1 MTLANLQRD
10 MEGCSRCSSCKW
22 VPFNQVKGLRFA
34 KNCPSITRYNFHAYS
49 GSGKMLMG
57 LSMVHGRSELNEAV
71 AEIIYKC
78 QLCGACDAACKV
90 FRDDIDLTEVLLELR
105 AQCVEQGES
114 MIEHMAMMDGLKK
127 DDNTLGEPKEKR
139 GEWAEGLA
147 VQDVNTQSAEVI
159 FHAGCRY
166 SYDPD
171 LRDVVRGAV
180 KLMLEAGVDVG
191 IAGKAESCCGGKAY
205 ELGYRGEADNYAD
218 DMISRVKN
226 CGAKTLVTPC
236 ADGYA
241 AFRYL
246 YPKMGKEL
254 PCEVMHISQ
263 YLEKLIF
270 EERLAFEQ
278 EVPLVVTYHDPCH
291 LGRMSEPY
299 TGNWEGDKLLRPA
312 RLKRQGRHGIYDAP
326 RKIISSIPGVKLVEM
341 ERIREYAWCCGA
353 GGGVLEADPDFA
365 GWTAQERVREA
376 LATGADALVT
386 TCPWCVSVFKEAV
399 DELGADLAVY
409 ELTELALESAK
420 TPQIGLSIGGNR
432 HDR

>member
-1 MTLANLQRD
+1 MTLANFQRD

-22 VPFNQVKGLRFA
+22 VPFNQMKSLRFA
-34 KNCPSITRYNFHAYS
+34 KNCPSITRHHFHAYS
-49 GSGKMLMG
+49 GSGRMLMG
-57 LSMVHGRSELNEAV
+57 LSMVQGRSELNEAV
-71 AEIIYKC
+71 AEIIYRC

-114 MIEHMAMMDGLKK
+114 MIEHMAMIDGLKK
-127 DDNTLGEPKEKR
+127 DDNMLGEPKDKR
-139 GEWAEGLA
+139 GEWAEGLE
-147 VQDVNTQSAEVI
+147 VKDVNTQSAEVI

-171 LRDVVRGAV
+171 LRHVVRGAV

-205 ELGYRGEADNYAD
+205 ELGYRGEADSYAD
-218 DMISRVKN
+218 DMISRVRT
-226 CGAKTLVTPC
+226 CEADTLVTAC

-241 AFRYL
+241 SFRYL

-263 YLEKLIF
+263 YLEKLLL
-270 EERLAFEQ
+270 EQRLAFQ
-278 EVPLVVTYHDPCH
+278 QAVPLVVTYHDPCH

-299 TGNWEGDKLLRPA
+299 TGKWEGDKLLRPA
-312 RLKRQGRHGIYDAP
+312 RLKRQGRNGVYDTP
-326 RKIISSIPGVKLVEM
+326 RNVLSSIPGVKLVEM

-353 GGGVLEADPDFA
+353 GGGVLEMDPDFA
-365 GWTAQERVREA
+365 GWTAQERIREA

-386 TCPWCVSVFKEAV
+386 TCPWCVTVFTEAV
-399 DELGADLAVY
+399 EEMGADLAIY
-409 ELTELALESAK
+409 ELTELVRKSTQ
-420 TPQIGLSIGGNR
+420 TPQVQLSIGGNT